1 MLQVAVVED
10 EQFFRELL
18 GGALTQSGRVRV
30 RASLDS
36 VPAALASPDIPLCD
50 VVLMDIGLGDQSG
63 TELSAR
69 LRARHP
75 HLGIVLLSNHAH
87 LAFARNLIQSG
98 MTGWGYLLK
107 KSVRDLNTVLRA
119 LEAAAQGQ
127 VVLDPQLARA
137 DIPGPGAHLNLTP
150 RQRELWVLL
159 TQGYSNAAIAQ
170 QLGLSTKW
178 IDNALGGLYA
188 ALDIDTRDTARN
200 ARVSAALRYAL
211 EAQQAN
217 LTILE

>member
-10 EQFFRELL
+10 EQLFRELL
-18 GGALTQSGRVRV
+18 GGALTQSGRVTL

-36 VPAALASPDIPLCD
+36 VPAALASPDIARCD
-50 VVLMDIGLGDQSG
+50 VVIMDIDLGGQSG
-63 TELSAR
+63 IELSAQ

-75 HLGIVLLSNHAH
+75 QLGIMLLSNHAH
-87 LAFARNLIQSG
+87 LAFARSLIHSR

-119 LEAAAQGQ
+119 LEAVHQGQ

-137 DIPGPGAHLNLTP
+137 DTPGPGVQLNLTP
-150 RQRELWVLL
+150 RQRELWALL

-170 QLGLSTKW
+170 ELGLSTKW
-178 IDNALGGLYA
+178 IDNALGGLYG
-188 ALDIDTRDTARN
+188 ALEIDTRDTTRN
-200 ARVSAALRYAL
+200 ARVSAALRYAQ